1 MKAVIIIYMIV
12 SSIFSLGCL
21 AYVTVDWVYEKIKEN
36 LKREPA
42 PAPVPVPVPEPEPE
56 PEPEPIVIPVV
67 EEVDAVEADELISDE
82 VAMSTVLYEDE
93 TEPDGY
99 KTFVNIGTI
108 CQHYEAGDTVTLAD
122 LKAKK
127 LVPQKTKRL
136 KVLADGV
143 LNKPLVIKAN
153 YYSVQAIKMIE
164 LTGGTVVIR
173 KVRQV

>member
-1 MKAVIIIYMIV
+1 MKTVVIIYMIV

-21 AYVTVDWVYEKIKEN
+21 CYVAIDWIYEK
-36 LKREPA
+36 LKGERVPEPA
-42 PAPVPVPVPEPEPE
+42 PVFIPVPEPEPE
-56 PEPEPIVIPVV
+56 PEPVVEVMPEIV
-67 EEVDAVEADELISDE
+67 EEVDAEAADEMISDDL
-82 VAMSTVLYEDE
+82 AMSTVLYEDE
-93 TEPDGY
+93 TDPDGY
-99 KTFVNIGTI
+99 KTFINIGTI
-108 CQHYEAGDTVTLAD
+108 CQAFEAGDVVTLAD

-143 LNKPLVIKAN
+143 LNKPFTIKAN

-173 KVRQV
+173 KVRQQ